1 MEHLPII
8 RVGTRPHKTQNYD
21 TAGNYEELK
30 GVWYVDVS
38 HLPDWRMEFLIALH
52 ELVEMALTKNNGVD
66 WKDID
71 YFDTEGGGKDHPDPG
86 SLETAPYH
94 KEHLAAEQ
102 LERKMAELLGVEWE
116 TYNQALD
123 ALEY

>member
-1 MEHLPII
+1 MDHLPII
-8 RVGTRPHKTQNYD
+8 RIGTRPHDTQNYD
-21 TAGNYEELK
+21 TAGNYEDLK

-94 KEHLAAEQ
+94 KEHMAAER

>member
-1 MEHLPII
+1 MTHLPVI
-8 RVGTRPHKTQNYD
+8 RVGTRPHATQKYD
-21 TAGNYEELK
+21 TAGDYEELK

-38 HLPDWRMEFLIALH
+38 ELPDWRMEFLIAIH
-52 ELVEMALTKNNGVD
+52 ELVEMACTKHNGVP

-71 YFDTEGGGKDHPDPG
+71 HFDIEGGGKDHPDPG

-94 KEHLAAEQ
+94 KEHMAAEQ
-102 LERKMAELLGVEWE
+102 IERKVAELLGVEWE